1 MVVWGLGDGE
11 RKKKMNLVTKR
22 DSLRRKEKKE
32 EEIRKQAEGKN
43 KKIREKVEG
52 DFMVRLGYGRSD

>member
-1 MVVWGLGDGE
+1 MWGLGDGE
-11 RKKKMNLVTKR
+11 RKKKMNLVTER

-52 DFMVRLGYGRSD
+52 DFLVGLGYGRSD